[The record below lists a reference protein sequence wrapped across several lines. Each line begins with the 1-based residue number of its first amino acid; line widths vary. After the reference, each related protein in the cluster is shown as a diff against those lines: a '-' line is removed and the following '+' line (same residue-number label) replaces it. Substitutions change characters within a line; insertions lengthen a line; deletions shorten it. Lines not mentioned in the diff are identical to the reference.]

1 MEVKV
6 EEVMKL
12 SASDKAAEYLAKC
25 KGKKVNSNTM
35 GGKELQKREIV
46 PRKNEI
52 QVKEESQKR
61 HKFEMSGYGSSAGM
75 QGPSDETTE
84 ERLFKFSP
92 LSSKKFESNDISGSQ
107 TATL

>member
-1 MEVKV
+1 
-6 EEVMKL
+6 
-12 SASDKAAEYLAKC
+12 
-25 KGKKVNSNTM
+25 
-35 GGKELQKREIV
+35 
-46 PRKNEI
+46 
-52 QVKEESQKR
+52 
-61 HKFEMSGYGSSAGM
+61 MSGYGSSAGM